1 MHNVL
6 GLIFADSHYAHVD
19 QLTKVR
25 PLAALPINGRYR
37 SIDFVLSNMVNSNIS
52 SIGLITKY
60 NYQSLMD
67 HLGSGLEW
75 DLSRKNA
82 NFYILPPFA
91 SGVTNV
97 YRGNLEALSNEF
109 PEEIN
114 LLYAIL
120 EDEALNSGLPPAVL
134 SAYLK
139 KRLGYDKDNGA
150 DELGET
156 MTIRFEHNILDDGE

>member
-1 MHNVL
+1 MNQKSGVASL
-6 GLIFADSHYAHVD
+6 RETCRRGILKRALEKYIDSCREYSSDGAEEE
-19 QLTKVR
+19 LTRKR
-25 PLAALPINGRYR
+25 GRRNGRFPNIAGFCRYHKI
-37 SIDFVLSNMVNSNIS
+37 SIRD
-52 SIGLITKY
+52 
-60 NYQSLMD
+60 
-67 HLGSGLEW
+67 
-75 DLSRKNA
+75 
-82 NFYILPPFA
+82 
-91 SGVTNV
+91 
-97 YRGNLEALSNEF
+97 LEALSNEF